1 MDEITRVLKKL
12 KELAPDDL
20 QEAHDEMIHGFDE
33 QGRPMAEG
41 YATFELDGKLHKAP
55 FQKLRDVLQG
65 KELGNQKPAQEVFRG
80 RIPRSVGDASKL
92 ASSPVSMSDS
102 EGNHDSGYYWDK
114 NYNYEYMHPDAEKQ
128 RVLGKVR
135 K

>member
-12 KELAPDDL
+12 KDLAPDAL
-20 QEAHDEMIHGFDE
+20 QEAHDEMIDGFDE

-55 FQKLRDVLQG
+55 FHKLRDVLQG
-65 KELGNQKPAQEVFRG
+65 KDSEPSQEVFTG
-80 RIPRSVGDASKL
+80 RIPRSVLGTSSSYPSST
-92 ASSPVSMSDS
+92 SSP
-102 EGNHDSGYYWDK
+102 EHDSDYYWDK
-114 NYNYEYMHPDAEKQ
+114 NYNYEYMNPESEKNK
-128 RVLGKVR
+128 VLGRIK